1 MRYNNSF
8 FNENAIK
15 HSAWNWWDTVLT
27 GATGGL
33 WAAGKG
39 IHDLAEKETKVAD
52 DRLDDDAVKEYID
65 KNYPNADEAT
75 REKMWKSFMLEYREE
90 HTPGFKEDDLKNFCD
105 TWKDNSGDFTED
117 IGYKKPAA
125 STPGYFT
132 DENGENLE
140 DKKAEQAETAEEA
153 TETAKQAELA
163 AGELAETE
171 AQQNATTSAIQAQNA
186 GLNKERA
193 GMMGEA
199 NLANRSNANNALA
212 GIAASTQADY
222 LNKIGQANAL
232 QQQAENMQKGAALNT
247 VGATVSGAAQGLA
260 TGASMFGTSD
270 ENEKCGCSDLDF
282 IKNYYGNKKNMT
294 PQILE
299 QAQKMF
305 ELKAQ
310 LDKLKE
316 NK

>member
-1 MRYNNSF
+1 MRYNHINKEISNS
-8 FNENAIK
+8 K
-15 HSAWNWWDTVLT
+15 WQWWDYVLT

-33 WAAGKG
+33 YAAGKG
-39 IHDLAEKETKVAD
+39 IS
-52 DRLDDDAVKEYID
+52 DAVNTAINEEKGEPTD
-65 KNYPNADEAT
+65 ADEQAKAHKEHSDNDENA
-75 REKMWKSFMLEYREE
+75 REKIRKAHPEYTEEQIDAIMDDYYHEGSKNPDNTYEQSLEAAIQAQEE
-90 HTPGFKEDDLKNFCD
+90 
-105 TWKDNSGDFTED
+105 KD
-117 IGYKKPAA
+117 KQA
-125 STPGYFT
+125 
-132 DENGENLE
+132 
-140 DKKAEQAETAEEA
+140 QAEAAQEA
-153 TETAKQAELA
+153 AETAKQTELT

-232 QQQAENMQKGAALNT
+232 QQQADNMQKGAALNT
-247 VGATVSGAAQGLA
+247 AGATVSGAAQGLA
-260 TGASMFGTSD
+260 NGASMFGTSD
-270 ENEKCGCSDLDF
+270 ENEKCSPDLDF
-282 IKNYYGNKKNMT
+282 IKNYYSQKKDMT

>member
-1 MRYNNSF
+1 MRYNNSY
-8 FNENAIK
+8 EIK
-15 HSAWNWWDTVLT
+15 HQAWNWWDTVLT
-27 GATGGL
+27 GVTGGL

-90 HTPGFKEDDLKNFCD
+90 HTPGFKEEDLKNFCD

-140 DKKAEQAETAEEA
+140 DKKAEQSEAAEEA
-153 TETAKQAELA
+153 AETAKQTELA

-247 VGATVSGAAQGLA
+247 AGATVSGAAQGLA

-270 ENEKCGCSDLDF
+270 ENEKTGCSDLDF

-294 PQILE
+294 SQILE

>member
-1 MRYNNSF
+1 MRYNNSY
-8 FNENAIK
+8 EIK
-15 HSAWNWWDTVLT
+15 HSAWNWWDYVLT
-27 GATGGL
+27 GVTGGL
-33 WAAGKG
+33 YAAGKG
-39 IHDLAEKETKVAD
+39 VSDAVNYAVGKEEKEKKIKQLTDDYAAKFEREGLSPEEAKEKAKEITKGLSEANTKEEWD
-52 DRLDDDAVKEYID
+52 DELAKLSGWYKDDTKNAVPEQGTPDEVSGERERL
-65 KNYPNADEAT
+65 T
-75 REKMWKSFMLEYREE
+75 EE
-90 HTPGFKEDDLKNFCD
+90 QKA
-105 TWKDNSGDFTED
+105 TED
-117 IGYKKPAA
+117 GAKEAA
-125 STPGYFT
+125 
-132 DENGENLE
+132 
-140 DKKAEQAETAEEA
+140 
-153 TETAKQAELA
+153 ETAKQTELT
-163 AGELAETE
+163 AGDLAETE

-247 VGATVSGAAQGLA
+247 AGATVSGAAQGLA

-270 ENEKCGCSDLDF
+270 ENEKTGCSDLDF

-294 PQILE
+294 SQILE

-316 NK
+316 ENK

>member
-15 HSAWNWWDTVLT
+15 HNAWNWWDYVLT
-27 GATGGL
+27 GATGG
-33 WAAGKG
+33 WYG
-39 IHDLAEKETKVAD
+39 
-52 DRLDDDAVKEYID
+52 AVKQTTDEID
-65 KNYPNADEAT
+65 RVKRIQAAEEEVYETTKEKAKQEGKSDEEAEAEAEAAT
-75 REKMWKSFMLEYREE
+75 HKDTVEELEEE
-90 HTPGFKEDDLKNFCD
+90 RDKLRQWKED
-105 TWKDNSGDFTED
+105 SAAQSEAATE
-117 IGYKKPAA
+117 AA
-125 STPGYFT
+125 
-132 DENGENLE
+132 
-140 DKKAEQAETAEEA
+140 
-153 TETAKQAELA
+153 ETAKQTELA

-247 VGATVSGAAQGLA
+247 AGATVSGAAQGLA

-270 ENEKCGCSDLDF
+270 ENEKTGCSDLDF
-282 IKNYYGNKKNMT
+282 IKNYYGNKKKDMT
-294 PQILE
+294 PQTPVPLILE

>member
-15 HSAWNWWDTVLT
+15 HSAWNWWDYVLT
-27 GATGGL
+27 GVTGGL
-33 WAAGKG
+33 YAAGKG
-39 IHDLAEKETKVAD
+39 VSDAVNYAVGKEEKEKKIKQLTDDYAAKFEREGLSPEEAKEKAKEITKGLSEANTKEEWD
-52 DRLDDDAVKEYID
+52 DELAKLSGWYKDDTKNAVPEQGTPDEVSGERERLTGEQK
-65 KNYPNADEAT
+65 AT
-75 REKMWKSFMLEYREE
+75 EE
-90 HTPGFKEDDLKNFCD
+90 GAK
-105 TWKDNSGDFTED
+105 
-117 IGYKKPAA
+117 
-125 STPGYFT
+125 
-132 DENGENLE
+132 
-140 DKKAEQAETAEEA
+140 EA
-153 TETAKQAELA
+153 TETAKQTELA
-163 AGELAETE
+163 SGELAETE

-232 QQQAENMQKGAALNT
+232 QQQAENMQKGAGLNT
-247 VGATVSGAAQGLA
+247 AGATVSGAAQGFVN
-260 TGASMFGTSD
+260 GASMFGTSD
-270 ENEKCGCSDLDF
+270 ENEKTGCSDLDF

-294 PQILE
+294 SQILE